1 MYVCCLF
8 ARWASRHQHVKRAR
22 ARETRE
28 AQWEA
33 GALGEVVLP
42 GGLGVVVAAVA
53 ALFGAFGA
61 AVPLVRAVAAVA
73 HTVVYTIRW
82 DRHRGVTTSVGIER
96 GTVFDVRRS
105 EKTAADQIVRGQPRC
120 LGFGISQ
127 QGQEKVSAV

>member
-42 GGLGVVVAAVA
+42 GGRGEVVALRGEVALGEVVLCAEVVLLGAV
-53 ALFGAFGA
+53 
-61 AVPLVRAVAAVA
+61 
-73 HTVVYTIRW
+73 HCY
-82 DRHRGVTTSVGIER
+82 
-96 GTVFDVRRS
+96 
-105 EKTAADQIVRGQPRC
+105 RC
-120 LGFGISQ
+120 C
-127 QGQEKVSAV
+127 